1 MGYTKQD
8 PDLASVDIDEI
19 QRLIPHRHPFLM
31 IDRMINMVPNQSAIG
46 IKNVTI
52 GEPLF
57 QGHFPDQ
64 PVFPGVM
71 VIEAM
76 AQTSAAL
83 TAWSQ
88 NLQDTGTLVYLLG
101 LDKTRFRRIVRPGDQ
116 VELHV
121 HVQRG
126 GGKIWRMHGDARVDG
141 ELAAEA
147 DFMAMMNRPE
157 QDS

>member
-8 PDLASVDIDEI
+8 PELPSVEIDEI
-19 QRLIPHRHPFLM
+19 QRLIPHRYPFLM
-31 IDRMINMVPNQSAIG
+31 IDRIINVEPNKSAVG

-52 GEPLF
+52 GEPHF
-57 QGHFPDQ
+57 QGHFPEQ
-64 PVFPGVM
+64 PVFPGVL

-83 TAWSQ
+83 IAWSQ
-88 NLQDTGTLVYLLG
+88 HLQDSGTLVYLLG
-101 LDKTRFRRIVRPGDQ
+101 LDNTRFRRIVEPGQQ

-126 GGKIWRMHGDARVDG
+126 HGRLWRMHGDARVEG
-141 ELAAEA
+141 EVAAEA
-147 DFMAMMNRPE
+147 DFMAMMKRP
-157 QDS
+157 QDG